1 MLIVNNDDDADIEIG
16 FLIIYSAL
24 KAVGQFSIYHL
35 F

>member
-1 MLIVNNDDDADIEIG
+1 MLIVNDDDADIEIG

-24 KAVGQFSIYHL
+24 ETVRQFSIYHL